1 MKQRILQSIF
11 FLLATTTSLWAQPFR
26 TPTFTGNAFTDFT
39 AAERSTFLGDL
50 AYEVTWDAT
59 NIYLGVSASSSYAK
73 DQPNLFYF
81 DTDPTDNPMAGTGS
95 SVGQNYDGR
104 IGMLP
109 FKANVVVYMK
119 NGYAEMRVWDGAF
132 WATYYDVT
140 ANTFYGTNDIEL
152 SLPWANFG
160 GRPAAMRYLMFKEN
174 GGGGTDAYS
183 IFPNGTAP
191 ISGGTAPSYIGDLN
205 TTAFNAAQYVYIANT
220 NSGAHTANT
229 TISDCPTF
237 TLSGSTCLPLTL
249 TTAQNTGNNTY
260 SVTLNNATTAQNFN
274 YSISNTGAAA
284 TGYTNNFSFQPSST
298 TPLPAGTYT
307 VGSVTLGSATAS
319 GASPFSCPNAFAGT
333 GSVMINQSAPTPSG
347 VTGTNPTGASNG
359 NLTIGGLTSSVGY
372 GVSYQLNGGA
382 VTTVTGLTST
392 GAGALVVPNLGAGIY
407 TNIKPILTSSTCG
420 ALSPLGP
427 VTLTTSCPAAAGTFP
442 W

>member
-1 MKQRILQSIF
+1 MKKRILQSIF
-11 FLLATTTSLWAQPFR
+11 FLLAATSLWSQPFR

-39 AAERSTFLGDL
+39 ASERSTFLGDL

-73 DQPNLFYF
+73 DQPTIFYF
-81 DTDPTDNPMAGTGS
+81 DTDPSDNPTAGTGS
-95 SVGQNYDGR
+95 QIGQDYDGR
-104 IGMLP
+104 IGSLP

-119 NGYAEMRVWDGAF
+119 SNYAEMRVWDGSF
-132 WATYYDVT
+132 WATQFPLT
-140 ANTFYGTNDIEL
+140 ANTFNGVNDIEI
-152 SLPWANFG
+152 SIPWANFG
-160 GRPAAMRYLMFKEN
+160 GRPAAMRYLSFKEN
-174 GGGGTDAYS
+174 GGSGTDAYA

-191 ISGGTAPSYIGDLN
+191 ISGGTAASYIADLN
-205 TTAFNAAQYVYIANT
+205 TTPFNAAQYVYIANT

-237 TLSGSTCLPLTL
+237 TLSGSACLPLTL

-260 SVTLNNATTAQNFN
+260 NIVLNNATTAQNFN

-284 TGYTNNFSFQPSST
+284 TGYTNTYSFQPSTT

-307 VGSVTLGSATAS
+307 IGSVTLGSAAVS
-319 GASPFSCPNAFAGT
+319 GASPFSCPNSFSGT
-333 GSVMINQSAPTPSG
+333 GSVVISQSAPTPSG

-359 NLTIGGLTSSVGY
+359 SMTIAGLTPSVAY
-372 GVSYQLNGGA
+372 GASYQLNGGA
-382 VTTVTGLTST
+382 LVTVNGLTST
-392 GAGALVVPNLGAGIY
+392 AAGTLIVPNLPAGTY

-427 VTLTTSCPAAAGTFP
+427 VVLTTNCPAAAGTFP